1 MDEHD
6 LKKDGVISYYEFKA
20 LFLDLKDMEDAK
32 NYELWRNNSF
42 QLIFNFVQDAFAFA
56 RDEATDHFLGYVLG
70 AIAKQML

>member
-32 NYELWRNNSF
+32 RGQLELVAGSSQERYMS
-42 QLIFNFVQDAFAFA
+42 QL
-56 RDEATDHFLGYVLG
+56 
-70 AIAKQML
+70 

>member
-32 NYELWRNNSF
+32 NYEL
-42 QLIFNFVQDAFAFA
+42 
-56 RDEATDHFLGYVLG
+56 
-70 AIAKQML
+70 